1 MPKCQ
6 KGIDS
11 FQMPRPKCQKG
22 IDSFQMPRPNG
33 SLGFLSDTDIV
44 FSSLVCCDT
53 LKCLADL
60 LLKINTTSIWEFSA
74 TGIRISARDTS
85 SFARNEIWAVV
96 QTSAVCKSD
105 VVVEIDTSDIF
116 SLCKQLRKRDMVRL
130 YLTDKHCIGI
140 LMEQSAYTKN
150 ASAQVRIAD
159 RNSDRPSLL
168 CTEEVL
174 IKSAVF
180 QRMIREYKSTC
191 KRINISGN
199 GSFCLFEADN
209 ENSLNRTDR
218 LQTLFLLPFFF
229 PFSLVYGYDVL
240 QIRLF
245 IRPVITVK

>member
-6 KGIDS
+6 KVIES
-11 FQMPRPKCQKG
+11 FEMPRPKG
-22 IDSFQMPRPNG
+22 MA
-33 SLGFLSDTDIV
+33 FLSDTDIV
-44 FSSLVCCDT
+44 FSSMVCCDT

-60 LLKINTTSIWEFSA
+60 LLKINTTSIWEFST

-96 QTSAVCKSD
+96 QTSAVCKSEKL
-105 VVVEIDTSDIF
+105 VVEIDTSDIF

-130 YLTDKHCIGI
+130 YLTKKHCIGI

-150 ASAQVRIAD
+150 ASAQVRIAEVNPD
-159 RNSDRPSLL
+159 QPSLL

-218 LQTLFLLPFFF
+218 LQTSFLLPFFF
-229 PFSLVYGYDVL
+229 PFSVVYRYDVL

-245 IRPVITVK
+245 VRPVITIKKDRNPRCNRYYFIK

>member
-1 MPKCQ
+1 
-6 KGIDS
+6 
-11 FQMPRPKCQKG
+11 
-22 IDSFQMPRPNG
+22 MPRPNG

-159 RNSDRPSLL
+159 KNPDRPSLL

-229 PFSLVYGYDVL
+229 PSSIIFGYDVL

-245 IRPVITVK
+245 VRPVITIKKDRNPRCNRYYFIK